1 MQDKYLKRW
10 LLKIKYSNKVVQCDK
25 CNRLAISDPDRF
37 SLEYCRKMK
46 IPFTC
51 SSCKFPQY
59 ADTLCCSTRGNVGKI
74 YGKKFVPRLNKW
86 IEI

>member
-25 CNRLAISDPDRF
+25 CNRLAISDYDRF
-37 SLEYCRKMK
+37 NLEYCRKMK

-59 ADTLCCSTRGNVGKI
+59 ADTLCCSTRGNVEKI
-74 YGKKFVPRLNKW
+74 YGKRFVPRLNKW